1 MRVENSAV
9 RTAKRANLKGDD
21 WRTNGAGY
29 NVSHAFGFGLMDA
42 GEMVKLA
49 RTWETVGQQESCQ
62 ADWAGSE
69 VILAGRDTTE
79 LSLEVEQCGEEVAVL
94 EHLHV
99 TVDISSN
106 TRRGLFSI
114 ELQSPSGTIS
124 RLLATRP
131 LDNSLSGFANFRT
144 WPLMSTHYW
153 GENPAGRWRLVV
165 NNGGERTAY
174 IGGWRLILYG
184 TRVAH
189 NTTEGGEEEETGS

>member
-94 EHLHV
+94 EHVHV
-99 TVDISSN
+99 TVDIKSN
-106 TRRGLFSI
+106 TREIL
-114 ELQSPSGTIS
+114 P
-124 RLLATRP
+124 
-131 LDNSLSGFANFRT
+131 GFALIGPAPT
-144 WPLMSTHYW
+144 LLHSHWTAPLCHK
-153 GENPAGRWRLVV
+153 EPPKAPN
-165 NNGGERTAY
+165 
-174 IGGWRLILYG
+174 
-184 TRVAH
+184 
-189 NTTEGGEEEETGS
+189 